1 MPLLLGGQFTER
13 SLFINSASES
23 IVRSTKKKLENVLS
37 TISLLKAE
45 DFPHTHSYDALVA
58 LEGMFQARLKSV
70 DSLSEKNDLSVV
82 KSICK
87 EANETLGLFLPLLGF
102 IVRSTHVRNA
112 FELHRP
118 VLRLVHKALGESA
131 KLILSSEWL
140 FSPFTYLLPPLD
152 ERRYVMI
159 GLPASESGN
168 GLIIPLAGHELG
180 HSIWAQQ
187 DFATKYS
194 TIIED
199 KIVEIITTSKW
210 EEFQKISGISEKS
223 QVNDLIGRS
232 YWVYAWQFSKSQCE
246 ELFCDFIGVNI
257 FGSSYLYAFGYL
269 LAPGLGQDRVEH
281 YPSLVDRAAALVKA
295 STKVGSPAPPN
306 FTEQFVES
314 TPPSTDIDGFLLTLS
329 DAATESLLDALIT
342 EAFTFCIDH
351 GLVQATSGDIN
362 PIIKSFDNLVPA
374 NGTQS
379 LASIINAGWHVYSNL
394 GPSWPPSYMQL
405 NNDPAKQQ
413 VVLNDLV
420 LKTVEVYEIE
430 QRQSKQ

>member
-1 MPLLLGGQFTER
+1 MRLLQGRQFTER
-13 SLFINSASES
+13 SLPINSADES
-23 IVRSTKKKLENVLS
+23 IIRSTKKKLENVLS

-45 DFPHTHSYDALVA
+45 DFPHGHSSDALTA
-58 LEGMFQARLKSV
+58 LEKMFGARRKSV
-70 DSLSEKNDLSVV
+70 ELLTEKNDLSVV
-82 KSICK
+82 KSVCK
-87 EANETLGLFLPLLGF
+87 EANETLGIFLPLLGF

-180 HSIWAQQ
+180 HSIWVQQ
-187 DFATKYS
+187 NLAAKYS

-210 EEFQKISGISEKS
+210 EEFQQHSSISDKS

-232 YWVYAWQFSKSQCE
+232 YWTYAYQLSTSQCE

-281 YPSLVDRAAALVKA
+281 YPSIVARASALEKA
-295 STKVGSPAPPN
+295 SAVVSSPVPPDFTK
-306 FTEQFVES
+306 QFVEP
-314 TPPSTDIDGFLLTLS
+314 TPPSKDFRGFLLTLS
-329 DAATESLLDALIT
+329 DAVTDSLLNALID
-342 EAFTFCIDH
+342 EAFTFCRDH
-351 GLVQATSGDIN
+351 GLIQATSRDIN
-362 PIIKSFDNLVPA
+362 SIVKSFDNLVPA
-374 NGTQS
+374 NGAQS
-379 LASIINAGWHVYSNL
+379 LASIINAGWQVYSNL
-394 GPSWPPSYMQL
+394 GPTWPASYAQL
-405 NNDPAKQQ
+405 NNDPAKQH

-430 QRQSKQ
+430 QRQNKQ